1 MVDPSPA
8 GAYDVID
15 PILST
20 LLLRTCNNPFLAE
33 HCVLIDEDWNSMKPD
48 TKPTPEAIR
57 AALERILQS
66 DDFRGSDK
74 QRQFLSF
81 VVKETLA
88 GRALQLKGY
97 TIAVAVY
104 GRTETF
110 DPQIDPIVRVEAGRL
125 RRAVEHY
132 YLTAG
137 KTDPVRIKIP
147 KGSYKP
153 TFHGLPISPS
163 GVQTNAVEQ
172 EDCASAIEPS
182 IAVMPLTNLTGDGD
196 HDYFA
201 DGLTEELTAE
211 LARYQGFKVIASQST
226 MRFKGRNVDPKEIAG
241 DLCVRFLLAGSI
253 QKDLKTVKIAA
264 RLIDMSSSEQIW
276 GESYKRDLTA
286 ADLIELQEK
295 IASRIVGVIADQFGL
310 ISRRLSK
317 ESRKKSPADL
327 KAYDAVLRFYHYE
340 TELTASAFE
349 KALAALKKAIKID
362 PEYGLAW
369 AMLGHLHADN
379 YALGFCGMEA
389 PLEKALT
396 FAQKGVALEPHNQ
409 FVRDALTLV
418 YFHQGKKDHFLQ
430 HAEETIALN
439 PNSPYVVGVAGWH
452 MALFGEWDRGLALL
466 NKGMKLNP
474 YHPSWFHL
482 APYMDYYR
490 RGEYEKAYT
499 EALKFNFP
507 GLYLDPVMRAA
518 TLGQMARQNP
528 AKAAVDQL
536 LKLVPDF
543 ATRGRMLISR
553 YVKVDDLVDTII
565 EGLQK
570 AGMADLE

>member
-1 MVDPSPA
+1 MAAD
-8 GAYDVID
+8 I
-15 PILST
+15 
-20 LLLRTCNNPFLAE
+20 
-33 HCVLIDEDWNSMKPD
+33 
-48 TKPTPEAIR
+48 KPTPEAIW
-57 AALERILQS
+57 AQLERILQNAE
-66 DDFRGSDK
+66 FKASDK
-74 QRQFLSF
+74 QRKFLSF
-81 VVKETLA
+81 VVDESLE
-88 GRALQLKGY
+88 GRASQLKGY

-104 GRTETF
+104 GRSESF

-125 RRAVEHY
+125 RRALAHY
-132 YLTAG
+132 YLTGG
-137 KTDPVRIKIP
+137 KNDPVRIKIL

-153 TFHGLPISPS
+153 TFHGHPVSPS
-163 GVQTNAVEQ
+163 GAQTNAIEQ

-182 IAVMPLTNLTGDGD
+182 IAVMPLVNLTGDGD
-196 HDYFA
+196 QDYFA

-211 LARYQGFKVIASQST
+211 LSRYQEFRVIASQST
-226 MRFKGRNVDPKEIAG
+226 MRFKGRNVGPKEIGG
-241 DLCVRFLLAGSI
+241 DLCVRFLLSGSV
-253 QKDLKTVKIAA
+253 QKDSKSVKITVQ
-264 RLIDMSSSEQIW
+264 LIDASNGAQIW
-276 GESYKRDLTA
+276 GQSYKRNLTA
-286 ADLIELQEK
+286 ADLIELQEE
-295 IASRIVGVIADQFGL
+295 IAQMVAGVIADQFGL

-349 KALAALKKAIKID
+349 KALAALTKAIKID

-379 YALGFCGMEA
+379 YALGFCEIEA
-389 PLEKALT
+389 PLDRALT
-396 FAQKGVALEPHNQ
+396 FAQKGVALEPYNQ

-418 YFHQGKKDHFLQ
+418 YFHQGNKHNFLQ

-466 NKGMKLNP
+466 KKGMKLNP
-474 YHPSWFHL
+474 YYPSWFHL
-482 APYMDYYR
+482 APYMDYYF
-490 RGEYEKAYT
+490 RGEYEMAYA

-518 TLGQMARQNP
+518 ALGRLGRQNE
-528 AKAAVDQL
+528 AKAAVGQL
-536 LKLVPDF
+536 LELEPDF
-543 ATRGRMLISR
+543 TTRGRWLIRR

-565 EGLQK
+565 EGLRQ
-570 AGMADLE
+570 AGLADIE